1 MDAFQRILG
10 LTLDQLDVENNIFT
24 KENLIRYVKYKSKPI
39 GMINLIDN
47 DIQFVRPDIG
57 VFHSILIFVFLP
69 DMIGLLME
77 EEGNPYVNIA
87 SLPETLQELY
97 YKSTLVKL
105 KKEEYIE
112 PQIPIIIGQNPIM
125 TKKKRIPLAAS
136 KILKPLKVKSP
147 KSKSPKSKSPRSRSK
162 RRPRASKLK

>member
-1 MDAFQRILG
+1 
-10 LTLDQLDVENNIFT
+10 
-24 KENLIRYVKYKSKPI
+24 
-39 GMINLIDN
+39 
-47 DIQFVRPDIG
+47 
-57 VFHSILIFVFLP
+57 
-69 DMIGLLME
+69 ME
-77 EEGNPYVNIA
+77 EEGNPYVNIT

-97 YKSTLVKL
+97 YKSKLVKL

-136 KILKPLKVKSP
+136 KISKPLKVKSP